1 MKKGLRYE
9 NEGMVVCG
17 NWRCCRAVSELA
29 VVLMCLLCWCGIVA
43 CGNGVEESRED
54 SDEIVGKWKQIS
66 PSPRYPFF
74 FIFSRDGEFVALEDG
89 DIDSTG
95 TYRVSGNILTLTHGN
110 DVWSVGIS
118 IIGDVMIIDTMRV
131 FERIVGDIS

>member
-1 MKKGLRYE
+1 MRRKEALFAVRG
-9 NEGMVVCG
+9 GVVG
-17 NWRCCRAVSELA
+17 AVSELA

-54 SDEIVGKWKQIS
+54 SDEIVGKWKMIS
-66 PSPRYPFF
+66 PSRYPFF
-74 FIFSRDGEFVALEDG
+74 YIFDRDGEFAALEDG
-89 DIDSTG
+89 DIDGTG

-110 DVWSVGIS
+110 DVWSWSIS
-118 IIGDVMIIDTMRV
+118 IIGDVMIIDTKEQGDGRLV